1 MIVIHEKAYY
11 IFMMFIV
18 IHDETYFIIVHL
30 LMYCI
35 NVNIPFL
42 LGYGKDRYSITLILK
57 NLYYCYYYYYKYY
70 DFSEDKK
77 K

>member
-1 MIVIHEKAYY
+1 MIVIHDKAYY
-11 IFMMFIV
+11 ICMMFIA
-18 IHDETYFIIVHL
+18 IHDKAYFSIVHL

-42 LGYGKDRYSITLILK
+42 LGYGKDRYRITLVLK
-57 NLYYCYYYYYKYY
+57 NLYYYYYYY
-70 DFSEDKK
+70 DFSVDKK